1 MLVASGLKLLTEQEH
16 HEGDTAP
23 TDNLM
28 LNICKKFV
36 HTTNKLDGEKFFV
49 EETILTNEKTNSNN
63 NNAIKVRK
71 VATPLLACLACIE
84 LSDLAFAV
92 DSIPA
97 VLGISKDPFIVY
109 TSNIF
114 AILGMRSLYILISRA
129 VQSLKFIRPAV
140 ASVLLFV
147 AAKMFAEYFHIEVSA
162 VLSLV
167 VIGAI
172 LSVGVI
178 ASLLSHNNS
187 NNHNSKI
194 NNGR

>member
-1 MLVASGLKLLTEQEH
+1 M
-16 HEGDTAP
+16 
-23 TDNLM
+23 
-28 LNICKKFV
+28 
-36 HTTNKLDGEKFFV
+36 
-49 EETILTNEKTNSNN
+49 TNEKTNSNN

-162 VLSLV
+162 ILSLV